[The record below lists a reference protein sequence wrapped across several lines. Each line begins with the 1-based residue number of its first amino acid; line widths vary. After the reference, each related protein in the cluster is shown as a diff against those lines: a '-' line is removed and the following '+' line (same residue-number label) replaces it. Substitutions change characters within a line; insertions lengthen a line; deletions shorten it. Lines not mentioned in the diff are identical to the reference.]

1 MQDPK
6 IEKNVKE
13 MISKED
19 YYYYLILAYR
29 DQLLK
34 DKDLNYIEGIREQL
48 SQKEQ
53 LNAENKLKNT
63 PY

>member
-1 MQDPK
+1 
-6 IEKNVKE
+6 
-13 MISKED
+13 MISNED

-34 DKDLNYIEGIREQL
+34 DKDLSYIEGIREQL